1 MSEEAYTRDSEGVDK
16 RDLTFQGVNSK
27 AIIHV
32 SALQNTS
39 GMSDDIETKSDR
51 THMSGEKRTKGFK
64 ELKGR

>member
-1 MSEEAYTRDSEGVDK
+1 MSEEACTRDSEGVDK

-39 GMSDDIETKSDR
+39 GMSDDIETRDIER
-51 THMSGEKRTKGFK
+51 TCREGRGPKDSRT
-64 ELKGR
+64 